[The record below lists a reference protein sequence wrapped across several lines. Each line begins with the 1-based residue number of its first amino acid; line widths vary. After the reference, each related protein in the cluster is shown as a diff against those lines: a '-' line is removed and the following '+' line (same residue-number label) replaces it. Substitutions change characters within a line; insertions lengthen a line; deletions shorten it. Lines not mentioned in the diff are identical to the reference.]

1 MECLEFL
8 DEKELLQQ
16 LLQHYNICWA
26 SKDKLNLGNSA
37 ICNRSSMDQRLFLE
51 ACWNGLFSLNV
62 SVLFDGTGDD
72 VFPQVCHNCHSECEM
87 ASQKKIQE
95 LRPDK
100 YDFIKTEN
108 LFFKT
113 LDSVIYYLMWNIWL
127 WMSMSNLLPFR
138 LMNVWL

>member
-51 ACWNGLFSLNV
+51 ACWNNLFSLNV
-62 SVLFDGTGDD
+62 SALIDGTDDD
-72 VFPQVCHNCHSECEM
+72 VFPQVCHNCHSECEEIGR
-87 ASQKKIQE
+87 AH
-95 LRPDK
+95 
-100 YDFIKTEN
+100 
-108 LFFKT
+108 
-113 LDSVIYYLMWNIWL
+113 V
-127 WMSMSNLLPFR
+127 
-138 LMNVWL
+138 